1 MMQRKQLSREKKK
14 KKMVRTQKEVEITE
28 IIHSLNSFTLKWSSH
43 YVLGAVLG
51 AKNTT
56 MTKTK
61 FLFA

>member
-1 MMQRKQLSREKKK
+1 
-14 KKMVRTQKEVEITE
+14 MVRTQKEVEITE